1 MFRYTTRGTLTYARV
16 SERLKKV
23 VFKNLSQALL
33 GFFDK
38 NHPHNIDEENRPD
51 TSFQLMTRK
60 GFKNWCKNHLHKVQ
74 SDGNE
79 QEWEAS
85 NFKLYSIQGIRRS
98 ERIRA
103 QINQSVTSTANTLN

>member
-38 NHPHNIDEENRPD
+38 NHPNTVFIME
-51 TSFQLMTRK
+51 TS
-60 GFKNWCKNHLHKVQ
+60 N
-74 SDGNE
+74 S
-79 QEWEAS
+79 
-85 NFKLYSIQGIRRS
+85 S
-98 ERIRA
+98 E
-103 QINQSVTSTANTLN
+103 